1 MQDIEYDSRRVIK
14 PVVRGE
20 MGPDALY
27 GIVFVVRKQEI
38 QQNGF
43 GALGSQY
50 ALLAQQTFTDTGQ
63 LAIPVLDNQS
73 EEITVITGYAS
84 SAPSYMVLDDVRL
97 STYAEQTYL
106 TQTLLDMAAQTIRR

>member
-1 MQDIEYDSRRVIK
+1 
-14 PVVRGE
+14 

-63 LAIPVLDNQS
+63 LAIPVLDNLS

-84 SAPSYMVLDDVRL
+84 NAPSYMVLDDVRL

-106 TQTLLDMAAQTIRR
+106 TQTFDEDI